1 MALLDEAVR
10 EFEPDT
16 LRRRR
21 ANAEKSRGIESGED
35 GVSQSTR
42 LELDDIDVVAV
53 LRPHG
58 LPRTRTEAEA
68 ELARLTPVPVEKVG
82 TCRRRRA
89 LNDSAGI
96 AGFLAD
102 QLADASVQWSL
113 GTFGAIAEFMRDADE
128 LVTLVRAASSL
139 SATTARGGIRID
151 LHLEMRLHASE
162 TAVGESWSHRVA
174 LCLPAERFAMSR
186 RATLTEL
193 GPDGEALRDADR
205 SAVLFD
211 LGFGCLQVDAC
222 IRSSDAEV
230 LAQLRKHVGR
240 SVFEPSNP
248 AMSVILA
255 SHPHRVFVARLG
267 RMEVYQPIPPP
278 AGKSP
283 EGPHTHVLPK
293 LLAHGRTH
301 AATEAVPDG
310 FVPCAHLYPPHAAKD
325 GSGRTLPFDAGR
337 HAAFQDKSALTRRS

>member
-1 MALLDEAVR
+1 M
-10 EFEPDT
+10 
-16 LRRRR
+16 
-21 ANAEKSRGIESGED
+21 N
-35 GVSQSTR
+35 
-42 LELDDIDVVAV
+42 
-53 LRPHG
+53 H
-58 LPRTRTEAEA
+58 
-68 ELARLTPVPVEKVG
+68 
-82 TCRRRRA
+82 
-89 LNDSAGI
+89 SAGI

-128 LVTLVRAASSL
+128 LVTLARAASSL

-151 LHLEMRLHASE
+151 LHAEMRLHASE

-174 LCLPAERFAMSR
+174 LCLPTERCAMSR

-240 SVFEPSNP
+240 SVFEPGNP

-267 RMEVYQPIPPP
+267 RMEVYQPIPPTG
-278 AGKSP
+278 GKSP

-293 LLAHGRTH
+293 LLAQGRTH

-337 HAAFQDKSALTRRS
+337 HAAFQDILRSFGDPDAAALKQRVIAAIAAGEGPSAVPIPDARFARASVCVALRQLRAAGAHSPTLKAWIAAYNSLNR